1 MAQRPS
7 LTVDINVA
15 RQQGSRNQ
23 AAKSAQQA
31 QASAGSHIAGNGAA
45 AGGQGASS
53 GGMQAGT
60 HRIIEAPPELQGQDG
75 FSSDEDDAQGEDMY
89 AAAQARLKAGS
100 ASAGAR
106 ATRNG
111 NGSGEQQ
118 QQQQQQA
125 QQQQQYQQQQQQ
137 QQYQVQ
143 QQYSQ
148 QHQQQ
153 YAQQQQGMYR
163 DDMDESDSEDQMQA
177 QVVEQEQYSDD
188 GGDYDEDMEEDEF
201 SSSPS
206 IPDENIDFDLVYAL
220 HNFIATVEGQA
231 TVHKGNSLTLLD
243 DSNSYWWL
251 VRVLRT
257 QEVGYIPAE
266 NIETP
271 VERLARLNKHRNVD
285 LSSATDDDHM
295 QVPGKIYRSHLIKRR
310 TAGQSGY
317 SAHSGKLSALSHRKT
332 GAPPKELLKEAKK
345 SKRGVQFGPPTY
357 LEHSG
362 NEMSSDEE
370 YDDEYGEEG
379 YDEDYG
385 DEEAAEGELEAEGDM
400 QQEVAREQQGPER
413 QKSGFEPMEP
423 DDGMA
428 WDNKETERVQR
439 EQEAQRNAAAAEQRR
454 QEMEAQAQVQAQA
467 QAQARAQAEL
477 RQRQQAQ
484 MQAQQAAQAA
494 MQATQD
500 QRPNGIRPLQT
511 VQQQQDLRRIASD
524 RSNSSMSSRSG
535 SPLDQQQQGGA
546 MLPSQVQASR
556 RRGDSESSLA
566 SGTGSSINAPSPSPE
581 KSKKSDKRKSK
592 AEEEFSD
599 EKSQKKRSGVFS
611 GLFSRKK
618 DRKSGQ
624 FGSSGSD
631 PDMMGR
637 ESEDY
642 GLAIDQQARMAAS
655 SPNGKPPSG
664 MGRSVQE
671 RDRLTQEAYQRQFL
685 SPSAS
690 NEIGGE
696 QITRPARPGSLIA
709 TPGSVPML
717 NVLRI
722 FAGDDIDSDATFK
735 TVLLNETTAASDL
748 MRQALQRFRL
758 ATPSDVAEYVITV
771 KVLGGDERA
780 LEPQEH
786 PLQVFDA
793 LAAANPDSDAV
804 IPSVKRSSVGS
815 ISSISSNLSLNP
827 AIARLGGDFSDDHT
841 VRFFLKRRSALQNL
855 QQEQLMDSILS
866 PGMLGVENPNADQ
879 DGQGST
885 RSSMLASDSTG
896 DMSSSGASMRFA
908 LRLVIYAPDL
918 PDGIVFDPQTTALVP
933 EEILRNR
940 GPGGMQPAEGIPQD
954 VRERVLAF
962 PRNTTVAEVI
972 ETGLDRFGIGDGV
985 VEGGDD
991 VEDRPTRNHRGK
1003 GRIKY
1008 KLTALVDG
1016 VERSLL
1022 PSGSVI
1028 EAYPEPP
1035 AMRAVNR
1042 RSVDAK
1048 RRSADSAMLLS
1059 MMDDIRMADPIFVL
1073 RKVPA
1078 PKPPRLGRA
1087 LSAAEEAYLASR
1099 TSPRNSSQ
1107 THGSSRSYAA
1117 QEKAVQPESNGY
1129 GESQAPAQ
1137 AQAQAQ
1143 ASQAAILNADTHKKQ
1158 NSTASETS
1166 RNTVSPQNSSSTTHQ
1181 SATTTTAPTPLSS
1194 FPLTNTPSIS
1204 GSAAS
1209 STASTQ
1215 RMGGPVLST
1224 RPIQRR
1230 AAPTSSVM
1238 HGWGLDH
1245 LYGVMD
1251 AAARRR
1257 PVGAAAAGIYGVGG
1271 PGSLFLAGA
1280 LPSRDEDFYHPRVT
1294 GLFAPPLPQTG
1305 HPKTLE
1311 AYAPVRDELASMD
1324 NELDRLLREAFR
1336 VF

>member
-23 AAKSAQQA
+23 AAKSVQQA
-31 QASAGSHIAGNGAA
+31 QASV
-45 AGGQGASS
+45 
-53 GGMQAGT
+53 GT
-60 HRIIEAPPELQGQDG
+60 HVGNMQQTGAPPRIIEAPPELQGQDG
-75 FSSDEDDAQGEDMY
+75 FSSDEDDGQGQDMY

-100 ASAGAR
+100 GSAGAQ
-106 ATRNG
+106 ATRA
-111 NGSGEQQ
+111 SQQLLQQ
-118 QQQQQQA
+118 QQQ
-125 QQQQQYQQQQQQ
+125 QQQQQYQQQQHYQQ
-137 QQYQVQ
+137 QQYQ
-143 QQYSQ
+143 
-148 QHQQQ
+148 
-153 YAQQQQGMYR
+153 QQQQGVYQQE
-163 DDMDESDSEDQMQA
+163 DLDESDSEEHLQNQGM
-177 QVVEQEQYSDD
+177 EQEQYSDE
-188 GGDYDEDMEEDEF
+188 GGEFEEDMEEDEF

-251 VRVLRT
+251 VRVLKT

-285 LSSATDDDHM
+285 LSSATDDDHI
-295 QVPGKIYRSHLIKRR
+295 QVPAKIYRSHLIKRR
-310 TAGQSGY
+310 NAPGQSGF
-317 SAHSGKLSALSHRKT
+317 SAHSGKLSALSHRRT

-362 NEMSSDEE
+362 NETSDEE
-370 YDDEYGEEG
+370 YDDEYGPDDG
-379 YDEDYG
+379 YEEDYA
-385 DEEAAEGELEAEGDM
+385 DEEAVEGELDGQSEATVTATRG
-400 QQEVAREQQGPER
+400 EQDGQGQR
-413 QKSGFEPMEP
+413 SGFDTMEP

-428 WDNKETERVQR
+428 WDGNETDRIQR
-439 EQEAQRNAAAAEQRR
+439 EQEAQKDAAAEEQRKN
-454 QEMEAQAQVQAQA
+454 EMEAQAQVQAQA

-477 RQRQQAQ
+477 RQRQQQ
-484 MQAQQAAQAA
+484 QVQAQQAAQAA
-494 MQATQD
+494 AQATQD
-500 QRPNGIRPLQT
+500 IRPNGIRPLQT
-511 VQQQQDLRRIASD
+511 VQQQQDLRRNTASD

-535 SPLDQQQQGGA
+535 SPHEQPQNGA
-546 MLPSQVQASR
+546 FLPSQLQASR

-566 SGTGSSINAPSPSPE
+566 SGAGSLNAPSPSPE

-592 AEEEFSD
+592 AEDDFND

-624 FGSSGSD
+624 FGSGGSD
-631 PDMMGR
+631 PDMLGR

-642 GLAIDQQARMAAS
+642 GQAIDQQARMMAAS
-655 SPNGKPPSG
+655 PVGKHPSG
-664 MGRSVQE
+664 LGRSVQE

-690 NEIGGE
+690 TDQTGE
-696 QITRPARPGSLIA
+696 NNGRPARPGSLIA

-758 ATPSDVAEYVITV
+758 GHAGDSTEYVITV

-780 LEPQEH
+780 LEAQEL

-793 LAAANPDSDAV
+793 LAAANPESDAV
-804 IPSVKRSSVGS
+804 IPSVRRSSVGS

-827 AIARLGGDFSDDHT
+827 TIARLEGDFSDDHT
-841 VRFFLKRRSALQNL
+841 VRFFLKQRSAIQGL
-855 QQEQLMDSILS
+855 QQQYQPMETSLTPAPNGTNGTQSGAEEQ
-866 PGMLGVENPNADQ
+866 E
-879 DGQGST
+879 ST
-885 RSSMLASDSTG
+885 RSSLLSAEAG
-896 DMSSSGASMRFA
+896 EFSSGTAMRFA
-908 LRLVIYAPDL
+908 LRLVIYSSEL
-918 PDGIVFDPQTTALVP
+918 PDGIVFDPQTTALIP
-933 EEILRNR
+933 EEILHTR
-940 GPGGMQPAEGIPQD
+940 GPGGTEPAEGIPQD

-991 VEDRPTRNHRGK
+991 VEDRPTRSNRGK

-1008 KLTALVDG
+1008 KLTALIDG
-1016 VERSLL
+1016 TERSLL
-1022 PSGSVI
+1022 PSNSVV

-1035 AMRAVNR
+1035 MMRAVNR

-1059 MMDDIRMADPIFVL
+1059 MMDDIKVDDPIFVL
-1073 RKVPA
+1073 RKVPT
-1078 PKPPRLGRA
+1078 PKPPKLGRA

-1107 THGSSRSYAA
+1107 THGTTRPLQFGQDRNLPQQQQQQPQQDNSAA
-1117 QEKAVQPESNGY
+1117 A
-1129 GESQAPAQ
+1129 GESDYAYGDDYS
-1137 AQAQAQ
+1137 
-1143 ASQAAILNADTHKKQ
+1143 SQPPQNGNNAAGADLHQKQ
-1158 NSTASETS
+1158 SSTASETS
-1166 RNTVSPQNSSSTTHQ
+1166 GRTTVSPQNASSTTHVT
-1181 SATTTTAPTPLSS
+1181 ATTAPTPLST
-1194 FPLTNTPSIS
+1194 FQATHRPSMSDSITS
-1204 GSAAS
+1204 SA
-1209 STASTQ
+1209 ASTQ
-1215 RMGGPVLST
+1215 RLEPTQSNVAGGGGGTRGLELSSDSAGVMS
-1224 RPIQRR
+1224 
-1230 AAPTSSVM
+1230 AAPLAPIVRSAPVT

-1245 LYGVMD
+1245 LYSVMD
-1251 AAARRR
+1251 AAARRKPPSATTDFGR
-1257 PVGAAAAGIYGVGG
+1257 SVAWRVP
-1271 PGSLFLAGA
+1271 GA
-1280 LPSRDEDFYHPRVT
+1280 LPSQDEDYFHPTVT
-1294 GLFAPPLPQTG
+1294 ALFAPSLPATV

-1311 AYAPVRDELASMD
+1311 VYAPVRDELTWMEK
-1324 NELDRLLREAFR
+1324 ELDRLLGEAFR